1 LASPFA
7 IVFTFVFRCKHTTCA
22 HKVRPAKSCGKL
34 EKKRG
39 QDQMSAASFSAK
51 LSAIVLPD
59 ADERPVRLG
68 SLWESQPAV
77 IVFLRHY
84 G

>member
-1 LASPFA
+1 M
-7 IVFTFVFRCKHTTCA
+7 
-22 HKVRPAKSCGKL
+22 
-34 EKKRG
+34 RG
-39 QDQMSAASFSAK
+39 ESFSAK

-59 ADERPVRLG
+59 ADESPVRLG

-77 IVFLRHY
+77 IIFLRHY

>member
-1 LASPFA
+1 MTAESL
-7 IVFTFVFRCKHTTCA
+7 
-22 HKVRPAKSCGKL
+22 
-34 EKKRG
+34 
-39 QDQMSAASFSAK
+39 SAK

>member
-1 LASPFA
+1 MRES
-7 IVFTFVFRCKHTTCA
+7 
-22 HKVRPAKSCGKL
+22 
-34 EKKRG
+34 
-39 QDQMSAASFSAK
+39 
-51 LSAIVLPD
+51 LSARLAGIVLPD
-59 ADERPVRLG
+59 AAGNEIRLG